1 MANIVLGSKTVMT
14 ETNGSVSLDVTSI
27 NADNIINSNYNLI
40 RRMYSWQ
47 HNTYFENMTNGL
59 TLIMEKELG
68 TAVQSNSHYTF
79 SGNIWTNNDAT
90 NNSDAGDCCIVA
102 FLENADGSKTYRFGL
117 YKNNSGNNDYRIG
130 GGSGNLSDATITAIS
145 GGYFLQDSDGGF
157 YHSSVWNGN
166 YNVFVD
172 IPGNQAVTGE
182 SGTTGVTPPA
192 STFTAGE
199 TIKCKVYM
207 GSHNGINYNVANKD
221 GTRTAR
227 NWSFY
232 NIKEYN
238 SIG

>member
-14 ETNGSVSLDVTSI
+14 ENNGSVSLDVTSI

-47 HNTYFENMTNGL
+47 HNTYFENMGNSL
-59 TLIMEKELG
+59 TLIVEKELG
-68 TAVQSNSHYTF
+68 TAVQTNSHYTF
-79 SGNIWTNNDAT
+79 SANIWTNNDSPT
-90 NNSDAGDCCIVA
+90 NSDSGDICIVA
-102 FLENADGSKTYRFGL
+102 FLENADGSKKYRFGM
-117 YKNNSGNNDYRIG
+117 YKNNSGINDYRIG
-130 GGSGNLSDATITAIS
+130 GGSGNSSDATITSLS
-145 GGYFLQDSDGGF
+145 GGYFLMDSDGGH
-157 YHSSVWNGN
+157 YHNSVWNGH

-182 SGTTGVTPPA
+182 SGNTDVTPPA

-199 TIKCKVYM
+199 MLTCKVYM
-207 GSHNGINYNVANKD
+207 GSQNNINYNVANYN
-221 GTRTAR
+221 GTRSSR